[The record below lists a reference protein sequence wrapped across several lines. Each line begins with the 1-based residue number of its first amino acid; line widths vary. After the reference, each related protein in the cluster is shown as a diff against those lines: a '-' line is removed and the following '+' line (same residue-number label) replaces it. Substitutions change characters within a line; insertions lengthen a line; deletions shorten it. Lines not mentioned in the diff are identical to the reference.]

1 MYYVLSIEYNSMIV
15 YGLAVCT
22 VELIALDALT
32 TFLLVRFL
40 PCGMTVCMVVYAP
53 FSPGFIALN
62 R

>member
-1 MYYVLSIEYNSMIV
+1 MIV
-15 YGLAVCT
+15 YGSTVCT

-40 PCGMTVCMVVYAP
+40 PCGMTVCTVVYAP